1 LSEGGGQALRGGCAT
16 RVVVDERLGRG
27 LLVNDHE
34 PVRAAN
40 HVLEFFALVARNKGE
55 AIVLAPNLLVL
66 GNRHLDPPLAGNV
79 VVASRPA
86 LAKKLEAFQFGSWPR
101 FFGYAFDPLVYFPDE
116 RFVPR
121 LPVKAGFHGR

>member
-1 LSEGGGQALRGGCAT
+1 MS
-16 RVVVDERLGRG
+16 
-27 LLVNDHE
+27 
-34 PVRAAN
+34 AAN

-66 GNRHLDPPLAGNV
+66 GNRHFDPPLAGNV

-86 LAKKLEAFQFGSWPR
+86 LAKKLETFQSGSWPR
-101 FFGYAFDPLVYFPDE
+101 FFGYPFDPLVYVPDQ

-121 LPVKAGFHGR
+121 LPVKRDSMEVSSTPPVTSEQEPRRCARTTVAG